1 METPALA
8 SMLEAKIKI
17 KIEQLERLE
26 REANILR
33 IDLSNDIK
41 MMEQISKY
49 AREYGFVRDDS

>member
-17 KIEQLERLE
+17 KIEQLEKLE

-41 MMEQISKY
+41 MMEQIANY
-49 AREYGFVRDDS
+49 AKQYGFIRDDS